1 MKTLRPGGY
10 MNWVLPAM
18 LALVAL
24 DVLLSG
30 RDLSQVFAELAGSGP
45 GAMRHPAMAWLQ
57 RIVSLLLVVA
67 SAERILHYF
76 KDHKQPPSFILL
88 ASYIV
93 FWIGTVAMP
102 ALLGSHRQVGHEY
115 AYSLIIGVA
124 AALTTSQDVGKIIDS
139 ARTALF
145 AVLLVS
151 VLLIP
156 VLPSMVLDASYR
168 QGFLPGMPRLG
179 GVAPHPVAMGMFAQ
193 TALLLLWARPF
204 PRRWLNVLAWILGLG
219 VLVFAQSKTAWL
231 AFLLCSM
238 CMLVVRNGPGL
249 WRRLGDPREGTSGI
263 VFCLGLMA
271 FAVALIG
278 LVLFAD
284 VEGQLN
290 DFFDTTQGAQL
301 ISMTGRDQIWA
312 VAIEEWHA
320 NKLFGYGPGLWD
332 DDFRASIN
340 MPNAT
345 SAHNQFMDT
354 LARAGTVGA
363 IALALYACVL
373 LTLSIRYAKAT
384 RGLSLALFIGLLL
397 RAISEVPLLL
407 FGYGLELFAHVLLIV
422 VLAAAA
428 SLRMNEVPVRV
439 RRPAYGVAS

>member
-1 MKTLRPGGY
+1 
-10 MNWVLPAM
+10 
-18 LALVAL
+18 
-24 DVLLSG
+24 
-30 RDLSQVFAELAGSGP
+30 
-45 GAMRHPAMAWLQ
+45 MAWLQ
-57 RIVSLLLVVA
+57 RIVSLLLVIA

-76 KDHKQPPSFILL
+76 KDHKHPPSSILL
-88 ASYIV
+88 ASYIL
-93 FWIGTVAMP
+93 FWIGTVAIP
-102 ALLGSHRQVGHEY
+102 ALLGSHPQVGHEY

-124 AALTTSQDVGKIIDS
+124 AALTTSQDVGKIVDG

-156 VLPSMVLDASYR
+156 VLPTMVLDASYS
-168 QGFLPGMPRLG
+168 QGLLPGVPRLG
-179 GVAPHPVAMGMFAQ
+179 GLAPHPVAMGMFAQ
-193 TALLLLWARPF
+193 TALILLWARPF
-204 PRRWLNVLAWILGLG
+204 QRRWLNVLAWTLGLG
-219 VLVFAQSKTAWL
+219 VLFFAQSKTAWG
-231 AFLLCSM
+231 AFLLCAM
-238 CMLVVRNGPGL
+238 CMLAVRNGPGL
-249 WRRLGDPREGTSGI
+249 WRRLGDPRESGTGI
-263 VFCLGLMA
+263 VFCLGLLA
-271 FAVALIG
+271 LGVALIC

-284 VEGQLN
+284 VEGQLA

-332 DDFRASIN
+332 EDFRASIN

-363 IALALYACVL
+363 ITLVIYACVL
-373 LTLSIRYAKAT
+373 LVLSVRYAKAT
-384 RGLSLALFIGLLL
+384 RGLSLALFVGLLL

-407 FGYGLELFAHVLLIV
+407 FGYGLELFVHALLIV

-428 SLRMNEVPVRV
+428 SLRAQEIPVRV